1 MAPRWDK
8 RLRLPKSEGGATICE
23 KHEFIEAHFRDPEM
37 SWEVD
42 QAVTQAKDDGK
53 RMEARLQELG
63 EEANN
68 LEDALSETEADRDR
82 LAAELHAVRD
92 ELATAHEDIILS
104 RQSEG
109 DTMADLLATREER
122 DKLRA
127 ELGHLRSAPA
137 VVEVPEP
144 DTIDQEIDIDG
155 TGMRDVD
162 LVLHGYRVAVSRIKP
177 IPSDRVLKDGH
188 VQVPETD
195 VAMIRRCLD
204 ECAWD
209 DILQPIVDWTDRMS
223 DALRSNGGE

>member
-82 LAAELHAVRD
+82 LAAELQAVRD
-92 ELATAHEDIILS
+92 ELATAYEEIILS

-127 ELGHLRSAPA
+127 ELDHLRSTAN
-137 VVEVPEP
+137 EGRE
-144 DTIDQEIDIDG
+144 G
-155 TGMRDVD
+155 
-162 LVLHGYRVAVSRIKP
+162 
-177 IPSDRVLKDGH
+177 
-188 VQVPETD
+188 
-195 VAMIRRCLD
+195 
-204 ECAWD
+204 
-209 DILQPIVDWTDRMS
+209 
-223 DALRSNGGE
+223 

>member
-82 LAAELHAVRD
+82 IAAELQAVRD
-92 ELATAHEDIILS
+92 ELKELRESVEWIKSVPPEEKMDQELHAASLLDLRRWERTRGPGAVGNPVLHYEDF
-104 RQSEG
+104 
-109 DTMADLLATREER
+109 LAFRARERGRKEAQEAMSN
-122 DKLRA
+122 LQA
-127 ELGHLRSAPA
+127 ELAKARNLIGIALPHVQASAGAEHMLDGFRPRRR
-137 VVEVPEP
+137 P
-144 DTIDQEIDIDG
+144 IDD
-155 TGMRDVD
+155 DVD
-162 LVLHGYRVAVSRIKP
+162 AIRAALANNA
-177 IPSDRVLKDGH
+177 KD
-188 VQVPETD
+188 E
-195 VAMIRRCLD
+195 A
-204 ECAWD
+204 
-209 DILQPIVDWTDRMS
+209 
-223 DALRSNGGE
+223 

>member
-82 LAAELHAVRD
+82 LAAELQAVRD
-92 ELATAHEDIILS
+92 ELATAYEEIILS

-127 ELGHLRSAPA
+127 ELDRLRS
-137 VVEVPEP
+137 
-144 DTIDQEIDIDG
+144 
-155 TGMRDVD
+155 
-162 LVLHGYRVAVSRIKP
+162 K
-177 IPSDRVLKDGH
+177 
-188 VQVPETD
+188 
-195 VAMIRRCLD
+195 
-204 ECAWD
+204 
-209 DILQPIVDWTDRMS
+209 
-223 DALRSNGGE
+223 GGE

>member
-82 LAAELHAVRD
+82 LAAELQAVRD
-92 ELATAHEDIILS
+92 ELATAYEEIILS

-127 ELGHLRSAPA
+127 ELDRLKTSPTGERIIVHAWSLHDHPSGCVQFAVANDSTIWERSMVGRWDSEFGGWREQLGDWSQVECDGIEGFPPLPQPAPEIVVSGETLNHVLRSTAN
-137 VVEVPEP
+137 EGRE
-144 DTIDQEIDIDG
+144 G
-155 TGMRDVD
+155 
-162 LVLHGYRVAVSRIKP
+162 
-177 IPSDRVLKDGH
+177 
-188 VQVPETD
+188 
-195 VAMIRRCLD
+195 
-204 ECAWD
+204 
-209 DILQPIVDWTDRMS
+209 
-223 DALRSNGGE
+223 